1 MTEGLKSALKSIWGN
16 KVRSLLT
23 VLGIVI
29 GVTSVVTLVSL
40 GQGLKNE
47 VTKLIQGFGS
57 NIVFVVGGKIDTDNP
72 QAMQSVN
79 PANFISGDVI
89 TNQDLN
95 TIEKTDGVEYVSPMS
110 LVPGSVKYED
120 KLATPI
126 VFGTNPEFSEAVNV
140 LKVSEGRFFT
150 DQDDNFVALV
160 DKVVKKNLV
169 GDGDIVDKTIQVANR
184 NFKVIGVLTFDTGE
198 SVFGNQFSNMVVIP
212 QSGAKILNDN
222 QEKIL
227 RVVVKISDNY
237 DVNKAKSDIKD
248 QILKNHNNEE
258 DFSVLTQDDML
269 SLLDTLLSL
278 VTTMVSAIA
287 AISLV
292 VGGIGIMNIMLVTVT
307 ERTKEIG
314 LRKAVGATKFE
325 IGLQFLIE
333 AVIITLLGG
342 LIALI
347 ISFIFGQVVA
357 AQTSITPD
365 ITPSIILIAL
375 GVSTVVG
382 IIFGLWPALRAAK
395 KDPIEALHY
404 E

>member
-1 MTEGLKSALKSIWGN
+1 MTEGFKSALKSIWGN
-16 KVRSLLT
+16 KIRSLLT

-57 NIVFVVGGKIDTDNP
+57 NIVFVVGGKIDTENP

-89 TNQDLN
+89 TRNDLD
-95 TIEKTDGVEYVSPMS
+95 TIEKIEGVEYVAPMS

-120 KLATPI
+120 NLVTPV
-126 VFGTNPEFSEAVNV
+126 VFGTNSQFSEAVNV

-150 DQDDNFVALV
+150 DQDDSFVALV
-160 DKVVKKNLV
+160 DKVVQKNLAE
-169 GDGDIVDKTIQVANR
+169 DGDIVNKTIKIANHD
-184 NFKVIGVLTFDTGE
+184 FKVIGVLAFDAGE

-212 QSGAKILNDN
+212 QAGAKALNDN

-227 RVVVKISDNY
+227 RVVVKINDNY
-237 DVNKAKSDIKD
+237 DVNAVKSNIFNK
-248 QILKNHNNEE
+248 ILENHNNEE

-269 SLLDTLLSL
+269 SLLDTLLGL

-314 LRKAVGATKFE
+314 LRKAVGATKLE
-325 IGLQFLIE
+325 IALQFLIE

-342 LIALI
+342 LIALV
-347 ISFIFGQVVA
+347 ISFIFSQIVA
-357 AQTSITPD
+357 AQTSIAPD
-365 ITPSIILIAL
+365 ITPSIIFIAL
-375 GVSTVVG
+375 GVSAVVG
-382 IIFGLWPALRAAK
+382 IIFGLWPALRAAN